1 MLFILLIILSL
12 RGLNITCSE
21 SNIIDICFVAS
32 KGFVIHQRLVELVLC
47 VRSLLE
53 QFENQISETKEE
65 WHSISIKSC

>member
-21 SNIIDICFVAS
+21 SNSRHLFCAS
-32 KGFVIHQRLVELVLC
+32 KGFVMHQRFVELVLC